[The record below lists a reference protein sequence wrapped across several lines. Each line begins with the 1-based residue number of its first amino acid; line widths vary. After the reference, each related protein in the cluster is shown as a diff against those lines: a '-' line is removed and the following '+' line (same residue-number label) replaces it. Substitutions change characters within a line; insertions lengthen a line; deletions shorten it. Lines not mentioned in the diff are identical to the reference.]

1 MRNDRIRV
9 LVIRDIA
16 ASLLLLLYKPTGFA
30 RAVCYYRSRG
40 SAPRTESFLHGNGQ
54 VFEWFPPNW
63 ALLRDQRT
71 RRNKTMLCRIRCSVF
86 YVALVFQKAH
96 TPLVV
101 EQQGKSERTSSSCC
115 CIANTTLFLLV
126 IPRSWILVISRNS
139 WSAIPRFGPKGR
151 YETRDTLVYVISLL
165 FSFISPLFAIV
176 HNDYLCANQL
186 SIENYST
193 SIIF

>member
-16 ASLLLLLYKPTGFA
+16 ASLLLLLYKPTAFA
-30 RAVCYYRSRG
+30 RAACYCRSHG

-71 RRNKTMLCRIRCSVF
+71 RRKTMLCRIRCSVF

-96 TPLVV
+96 TPLVM

-115 CIANTTLFLLV
+115 CIANATLSARESSWFLV
-126 IPRSWILVISRNS
+126 SRDPRSCD
-139 WSAIPRFGPKGR
+139 SALKVGVKREIR
-151 YETRDTLVYVISLL
+151 SLM
-165 FSFISPLFAIV
+165 
-176 HNDYLCANQL
+176 
-186 SIENYST
+186 
-193 SIIF
+193 